1 MRSLIV
7 NNNDFFRVGTQLYQV
22 QSVSSSDPTQL
33 VLTQPFTGG
42 YSDITQ
48 AYYVP
53 FPALGLLSYTATSAD
68 VDAYL
73 EAQMTSLYPLYIDNF
88 EVARQT
94 LAVGTTVGYSWLVT
108 FTGEMFSGEVGQC
121 RINIPPL
128 SITSTLVYFSPFSY
142 ISPPSHIF
150 PRSHLPSLSP
160 LSLSPLSLPSLS
172 PLVPSLLS
180 LSPPLFP
187 PPLLSLSPLL
197 LSR

>member
-108 FTGEMFSGEVGQC
+108 FTGEMFSGEVGQH
-121 RINIPPL
+121 RIHIFPPL
-128 SITSTLVYFSPFSY
+128 SITSTLVYLSPLSY
-142 ISPPSHIF
+142 IYP
-150 PRSHLPSLSP
+150 PSLSP
-160 LSLSPLSLPSLS
+160 LLAHTYLSSLTLSSLS
-172 PLVPSLLS
+172 PLVP
-180 LSPPLFP
+180 
-187 PPLLSLSPLL
+187 PLLSLPSSLSPVF